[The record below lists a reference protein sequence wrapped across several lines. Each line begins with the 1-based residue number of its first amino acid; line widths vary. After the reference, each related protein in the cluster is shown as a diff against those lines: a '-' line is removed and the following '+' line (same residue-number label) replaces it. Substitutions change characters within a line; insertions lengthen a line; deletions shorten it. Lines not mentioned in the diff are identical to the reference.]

1 MKQTRLA
8 DRLTANQ
15 IEAKN
20 VEERNLSEMKRDM
33 GDSHISFQ
41 RSRRIKN
48 KTSVKLKRSKEK
60 RLASIRREPAEPE
73 ELYSEDSLEIN
84 ELLQQRQE
92 EKSQKH
98 QKIFSN
104 IMSGVLIAGCV
115 YVSILIYGVM
125 VTDYNY
131 NENGEIVPEVVSV
144 QDIKEEK
151 AYDTILYQYLQCR
164 SLYEEVLMLDYRLGK
179 GEEDPLTLAPL
190 YEEKLDTVSSLSIKT
205 DALTVETKYSKVK
218 DMLLSWIKNDIAV
231 YLQNMSSAISQNNSE
246 TAQNALQDKDRVYS
260 DFSLITQ
267 NLVAMGENLQ
277 GVDLTDVKQWTPE
290 WRVIMGSDKSF
301 DTLLNKYNI
310 LLAQTRDLK
319 EQLKNSQEKNQQL
332 LSKFDVVEKNVR
344 ELCEDILAKDPKEMK
359 LGIEYSWDKIELL
372 ELIRKSKSAFHVY
385 ISARKDI
392 LERMADL
399 CEERGNQI
407 ESLKL
412 QIQKLLEEPT
422 ARTLTMEELEKR
434 CNEVKEKEEMM
445 TKLSPKM
452 QEKVASGKIELIETE
467 ANDPV
472 INEEM
477 DVVVD
482 AEDMEDELIRKK
494 LMSSSI
500 PGTDHR
506 RTFQAAKSKRK
517 ERANKYA
524 LEDYDDTLKQLSDED
539 KMLIRIIGTKG
550 YSLYSDIY
558 TEISKEMPEITNG
571 KTRSSLKFL
580 VGCQIL
586 QEEKV
591 KVKTTISFFYFS
603 IKGSRIFE
611 ILFQE
616 KPIMSMAEKL
626 IAEHDNLVHG
636 YGIFLTA
643 EILKENERFRNV
655 NIWNRKHPL
664 KIREGMSYIPD
675 IICTTL
681 DGKQMY
687 IEYECG
693 NHTQTNFNGKCNKM
707 LNFTNTLNFIVPN
720 RKGEEIINSQV
731 RKWIDNKGI
740 EALNY
745 VKIRVTSAAI
755 IKDVNLLEDSSWH
768 FVYNLSKREI
778 PEVN

>member
-1 MKQTRLA
+1 M
-8 DRLTANQ
+8 
-15 IEAKN
+15 
-20 VEERNLSEMKRDM
+20 
-33 GDSHISFQ
+33 
-41 RSRRIKN
+41 RRY
-48 KTSVKLKRSKEK
+48 TCQS
-60 RLASIRREPAEPE
+60 
-73 ELYSEDSLEIN
+73 
-84 ELLQQRQE
+84 
-92 EKSQKH
+92 
-98 QKIFSN
+98 
-104 IMSGVLIAGCV
+104 
-115 YVSILIYGVM
+115 
-125 VTDYNY
+125 
-131 NENGEIVPEVVSV
+131 
-144 QDIKEEK
+144 
-151 AYDTILYQYLQCR
+151 
-164 SLYEEVLMLDYRLGK
+164 
-179 GEEDPLTLAPL
+179 
-190 YEEKLDTVSSLSIKT
+190 
-205 DALTVETKYSKVK
+205 
-218 DMLLSWIKNDIAV
+218 
-231 YLQNMSSAISQNNSE
+231 
-246 TAQNALQDKDRVYS
+246 
-260 DFSLITQ
+260 
-267 NLVAMGENLQ
+267 
-277 GVDLTDVKQWTPE
+277 
-290 WRVIMGSDKSF
+290 
-301 DTLLNKYNI
+301 
-310 LLAQTRDLK
+310 
-319 EQLKNSQEKNQQL
+319 
-332 LSKFDVVEKNVR
+332 
-344 ELCEDILAKDPKEMK
+344 PKEMK